1 MLLPIFVALYESG
14 LAFSGLTLCAVPCSY
29 ATVYKCSFLDGKTGA
44 LKLFRNTKEES
55 AAKEIE
61 MMFSLRHPNVIGIY
75 AWFREPGQFLQS
87 AVVRLRVARPEQ
99 VWELEGQAFRGGFD
113 APLLPSLCLR
123 LAASLQ
129 SQL

>member
-1 MLLPIFVALYESG
+1 MSSCFCLFSWQCLYESG
-14 LAFSGLTLCAVPCSY
+14 LAFCGLTLCAVSCSY

-75 AWFREPGQFLQS
+75 AWFREPGQLLQMGWVFLFCFY
-87 AVVRLRVARPEQ
+87 L
-99 VWELEGQAFRGGFD
+99 FRCRTSSFD
-113 APLLPSLCLR
+113 TKLTW
-123 LAASLQ
+123 SLQ
-129 SQL
+129 HGN

>member
-1 MLLPIFVALYESG
+1 MLLPIFVALYESE

-75 AWFREPGQFLQS
+75 AWFREPGQLLQMGWVFLFCFF
-87 AVVRLRVARPEQ
+87 L
-99 VWELEGQAFRGGFD
+99 FRCRTSFI
-113 APLLPSLCLR
+113 
-123 LAASLQ
+123 
-129 SQL
+129 

>member
-1 MLLPIFVALYESG
+1 MARYRQSCVKCVRALRDS
-14 LAFSGLTLCAVPCSY
+14 CCRP
-29 ATVYKCSFLDGKTGA
+29 ATSIETVGQMAPWA
-44 LKLFRNTKEES
+44 L
-55 AAKEIE
+55 
-61 MMFSLRHPNVIGIY
+61 
-75 AWFREPGQFLQS
+75 EPGQFLQS

-123 LAASLQ
+123 LAASLR